1 MEQENNRFKQSA
13 YRILE
18 NIRSRRY
25 ALSKPI
31 ITIEEA
37 QKEIPNLLARTKK
50 KYEDYLQS
58 SSLDK
63 ELDFELSIYP
73 DKKSRIKQVLEWI
86 KESQESKD
94 YQKLYERWNG
104 GNEVAGSSKGYNK
117 ENDFVDGSLSLLK
130 KYLDVVNENLSD
142 SQIVSKED
150 LNENNKEKEE
160 ETAL

>member
-1 MEQENNRFKQSA
+1 LEQENNRFKQSA

-73 DKKSRIKQVLEWI
+73 DKKSRIKQVLE
-86 KESQESKD
+86 
-94 YQKLYERWNG
+94 
-104 GNEVAGSSKGYNK
+104 
-117 ENDFVDGSLSLLK
+117 
-130 KYLDVVNENLSD
+130 
-142 SQIVSKED
+142 
-150 LNENNKEKEE
+150 
-160 ETAL
+160 